1 MQYIKRVHTIEAI
14 QNRGDILTNVIPFL
28 NEHGIPYEYTE
39 SFLRGSQIGVITNRD
54 NYENEEYS
62 QLNVGDYLVINKG
75 IISIMKAEDFES
87 KYQEDDSVGRK
98 NINTELSTNIT
109 LDTTK
114 AQRAFDLLGETVK
127 QIKNDEH
134 VTKQPHVRIEFD
146 DIRDVPKVWVDGELI
161 GEVDGKPLFSL
172 KVDWNTNIDTEN
184 HKEFDINYLDWTGE
198 RPMRRGFRE
207 GSVM

>member
-1 MQYIKRVHTIEAI
+1 MKKAI
-14 QNRGDILTNVIPFL
+14 LVNDFSSVGALNKMLEEGYEVQSADERGVYILTKEGNIKK
-28 NEHGIPYEYTE
+28 
-39 SFLRGSQIGVITNRD
+39 S
-54 NYENEEYS
+54 
-62 QLNVGDYLVINKG
+62 
-75 IISIMKAEDFES
+75 
-87 KYQEDDSVGRK
+87 
-98 NINTELSTNIT
+98 INTELSTNIT

-161 GEVDGKPLFSL
+161 GEIDDKPLFSL
-172 KVDWNTNIDTEN
+172 KVDWNTDTDTEN
-184 HKEFDINYLDWTGE
+184 HKGFDINYLDWTGV

-207 GSVM
+207 GLLM